1 MRRDPFCRLSP
12 LANGVNYL
20 RNNASALLSYVYMM
34 LSIARADILQLFEFI
49 QYFQSHSVEN
59 FIKQRIKGSFVSR
72 SSGRIIYVS
81 SLCSRFLI
89 ETRWVV
95 SRSITECAPRQV
107 GTGLFCFRQDA
118 CYDGVSMDLATI
130 HVSAVRAAGA

>member
-49 QYFQSHSVEN
+49 QYFKSHSVEN

-81 SLCSRFLI
+81 SLCSRLLTGDPMGSQSI
-89 ETRWVV
+89 HHGVRSSP
-95 SRSITECAPRQV
+95 SRHRTLLLSPGRM
-107 GTGLFCFRQDA
+107 L
-118 CYDGVSMDLATI
+118 
-130 HVSAVRAAGA
+130 